1 MGAKGNQ
8 RHVKRI
14 ASNRYLHVERKIKKY
29 VMKPNAGRHTGS
41 SSIALSTVLKEKLML
56 AKNSF
61 EANKALKSGSI
72 EVNGRAVHDGRYPV
86 GFGDIIHI
94 KPARESFTV
103 YVGKKGVV
111 DFRKHSG
118 KEEQAFKV
126 IGKYLTNGR
135 KIMVRLHNGNVLEGS
150 KDVMVNDSVT
160 LKNGSIDKVMKLKEG
175 ASCLVIKGVH
185 ASESGT
191 IRSIKKGTATRP
203 PTVEIEGKKG
213 SAETLLD
220 NIMVVGG

>member
-29 VMKPNAGRHTGS
+29 IMKPNAGRHTGN

-72 EVNGRAVHDGRYPV
+72 EVNGKVVHDGRYPI

-94 KPARESFTV
+94 KPAKESFTV
-103 YVGKKGVV
+103 SVGKKGVV
-111 DFRKHSG
+111 DFKKHSG
-118 KEEQAFKV
+118 KEEQTFKV
-126 IGKYLTNGR
+126 IGKYIANG
-135 KIMVRLHNGNVLEGS
+135 KKLMVRLHNGDVLEGS

-160 LKNGSIDKVMKLKEG
+160 LKDGSIDKLMKLKEG

-191 IRSIKKGTATRP
+191 IKAIKKGTATRP
-203 PTVEIEGKKG
+203 STVEIESKQG
-213 SAETLLD
+213 STETLLD
-220 NIMVVGG
+220 NIMVIGR